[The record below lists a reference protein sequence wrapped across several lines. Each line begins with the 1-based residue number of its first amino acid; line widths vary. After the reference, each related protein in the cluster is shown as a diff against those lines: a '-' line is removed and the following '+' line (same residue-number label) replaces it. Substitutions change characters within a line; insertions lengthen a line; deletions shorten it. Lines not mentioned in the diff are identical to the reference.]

1 MTNELPEPRQV
12 LLELL
17 GMYGSQTDR
26 QHIKKDMKRYLMS
39 IRKDLILYGSLS
51 EKQFHSI
58 RKYLIYAM
66 KGTIEQIETFFEPC
80 IRTFRTTGRFIK
92 KTEPESETPNTLD
105 RFIKGS

>member
-1 MTNELPEPRQV
+1 MNNERPEPRQV

-26 QHIKKDMKRYLMS
+26 LHIKKDMKRYLMS

-58 RKYLIYAM
+58 RKYLIYEM
-66 KGTIEQIETFFEPC
+66 RGTIAQIETFFEPC
-80 IRTFRTTGRFIK
+80 IRTFKSTGRFIE
-92 KTEPESETPNTLD
+92 KTEPKTELPNNLEK
-105 RFIKGS
+105 FL

>member
-1 MTNELPEPRQV
+1 MNNERPEPRQV

-26 QHIKKDMKRYLMS
+26 LHIKKDMKRYLMS

-58 RKYLIYAM
+58 RKYLIYEM
-66 KGTIEQIETFFEPC
+66 RGTIAQIETFFEPC
-80 IRTFRTTGRFIK
+80 IRTFKSTGKFVE
-92 KTEPESETPNTLD
+92 KTELPNNLEK
-105 RFIKGS
+105 FL